1 MEKKQTTKYTPEGY
15 KALEDELTY
24 LKGEKTEQIKKD
36 LAYAR
41 SLGDFSENS
50 ELDAAKDEQAHVAAR
65 ISELEELIKNAEIID
80 DIKADVVNL
89 GSTVIVYD
97 YDMEEEVE
105 YSIVGTNES
114 DPMKGRISDRSPIGA
129 AMIGKRAGDEF
140 VTVTPGG
147 ELKFKIIKV
156 ERTKTN

>member
-1 MEKKQTTKYTPEGY
+1 MEKKQTTKYTPDGY
-15 KALEDELTY
+15 KAIVDELTY
-24 LKGEKTEQIKKD
+24 LKGEKTEEIKKN

-50 ELDAAKDEQAHVAAR
+50 ELDAAKDEQAQVAAR

-105 YSIVGTNES
+105 YSIVGPNES

>member
-24 LKGEKTEQIKKD
+24 LKGEKTEH
-36 LAYAR
+36 
-41 SLGDFSENS
+41 FSENS
-50 ELDAAKDEQAHVAAR
+50 ELDAAKDEQAQVAAR